1 MRAYWI
7 GLSSAMVVSGF
18 IAAQTA
24 AVAQD
29 NQGTPEQQQACT
41 PDVFRL
47 CGAYIP
53 DAGRITACLRQNTP
67 LLSDP
72 CRAVFEPAVTAS
84 VPQQMPPRARNRPKP
99 YDIRPKIYNDDDQ

>member
-1 MRAYWI
+1 MWAYRT
-7 GLSSAMVVSGF
+7 LSIALVVGGV

-24 AVAQD
+24 AVAQE
-29 NQGTPEQQQACT
+29 NRGTPEQQQACT

-53 DAGRITACLRQNTP
+53 DPGRITACLRQNTP

-72 CRAVFEPAVTAS
+72 CRAVFEPVAS
-84 VPQQMPPRARNRPKP
+84 VPQPVPPRARNVKPKP
-99 YDIRPKIYNDDDQ
+99 YDIRPKIYDEDEQ